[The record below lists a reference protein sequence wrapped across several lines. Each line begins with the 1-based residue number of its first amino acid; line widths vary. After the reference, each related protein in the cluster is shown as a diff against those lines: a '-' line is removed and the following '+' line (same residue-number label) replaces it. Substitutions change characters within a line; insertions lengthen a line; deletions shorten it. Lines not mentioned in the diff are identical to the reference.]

1 MSNKEF
7 LIPPQN
13 VDNLKIIMRSTFLQ
27 YAEYEPDNVTNQIKR
42 LNDLV
47 LGYAVPT
54 VYKEAIGYKNY
65 VRDQSTLAVPLELPK
80 NNDRDYKEME
90 FKQFM

>member
-1 MSNKEF
+1 MSNNEF
-7 LIPPQN
+7 LIGPQN
-13 VDNLKIIMRSTFLQ
+13 IDNLKIIMRSIYLQ
-27 YAEYEPDNVTNQIKR
+27 YAEYEEKNITGQIKR

-65 VRDQSTLAVPLELPK
+65 VRDQSSIAMPMDLPK
-80 NNDRDYKEME
+80 NNDRDYKTLEI
-90 FKQFM
+90 KQFM

>member
-1 MSNKEF
+1 
-7 LIPPQN
+7 
-13 VDNLKIIMRSTFLQ
+13 MRSTFLQ
-27 YAEYEPDNVTNQIKR
+27 YSEYDPNNITGQIKR

-47 LGYAVPT
+47 LGYAVPA

-65 VRDQSTLAVPLELPK
+65 VRDQSTMAVPLELPK
-80 NNDRDYKEME
+80 NNDRDYKQLE